1 MNFIEKT
8 IAKKVMGNLTK
19 NLPKIEKTLLE
30 KMPDLSEKYDIGNFE
45 NPVLLVKPMKD
56 QATGKTRLTV
66 FLMVQ
71 QENEPEAAI
80 EYLAGPYTAEH
91 LLEILESMD
100 IENINL
106 SI

>member
-8 IAKKVMGNLTK
+8 IARKVMGNLTK

-56 QATGKTRLTV
+56 KATGKTRLTV

-71 QENEPEAAI
+71 QENEPEAQI

-100 IENINL
+100 IDNINL